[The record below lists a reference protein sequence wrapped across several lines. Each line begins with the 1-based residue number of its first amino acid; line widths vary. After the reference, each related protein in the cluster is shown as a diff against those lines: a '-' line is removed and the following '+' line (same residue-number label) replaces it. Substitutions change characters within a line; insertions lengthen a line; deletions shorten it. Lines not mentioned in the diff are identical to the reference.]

1 MNCHNRLFSFCLRH
15 IRMHPLG
22 NQYST
27 DSLSMYLVMHDPA
40 KLSHESGKM
49 FEVTLSILNQEQGQ
63 HYSRAGFSSSWH
75 LGVPT
80 NVSWFR
86 EWINRCFMR
95 VVLRDGNCRSLCIQW
110 KSWMGMGRLHSTQ
123 DTEGPFQRLPRGIKV
138 ECEGGHH
145 LHWVNQRCSDTTCCI
160 SLEGREVM
168 PLHNA

>member
-80 NVSWFR
+80 NVS
-86 EWINRCFMR
+86 
-95 VVLRDGNCRSLCIQW
+95 
-110 KSWMGMGRLHSTQ
+110 
-123 DTEGPFQRLPRGIKV
+123 
-138 ECEGGHH
+138 
-145 LHWVNQRCSDTTCCI
+145 
-160 SLEGREVM
+160 
-168 PLHNA
+168 